1 MLDTVL
7 PAFYDTS
14 YRDKLLILS
23 FKPEVLTPIKF
34 CKLYVNVKLICYF
47 NIDWSQ
53 QCPKNREELYF

>member
-47 NIDWSQ
+47 NIDWS
-53 QCPKNREELYF
+53 